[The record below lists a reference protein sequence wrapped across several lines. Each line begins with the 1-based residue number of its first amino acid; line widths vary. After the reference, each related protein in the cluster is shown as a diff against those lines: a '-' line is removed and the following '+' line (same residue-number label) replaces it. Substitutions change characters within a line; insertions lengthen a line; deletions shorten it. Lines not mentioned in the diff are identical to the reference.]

1 VPRDDQDYPI
11 IPHEAV
17 AAVDCGGCLYVRE
30 RGDEAEI
37 VCNECGAAVCTVRA
51 DEAAAV
57 MNALITEIA
66 ATAFS
71 TARCPHCGAL
81 NTFPGFTFMEAFVC
95 SECGEGVT
103 VDKPVQ

>member
-1 VPRDDQDYPI
+1 V
-11 IPHEAV
+11 
-17 AAVDCGGCLYVRE
+17 
-30 RGDEAEI
+30 RGDEADI
-37 VCNECGAAVCTVRA
+37 LCNECGAVVRTVPA
-51 DEAAAV
+51 AEAAAL
-57 MNALITEIA
+57 MNGLITEIA

-103 VDKPVQ
+103 VDKRLQ